1 MSTGF
6 TGVTELGTITLGV
19 SDLDNWMQF
28 ASTVLG
34 MEVVPGE
41 SGDIAYLRMD
51 YWHHRIKLVADG
63 SDDLVDLSLRLAGVL
78 EFRAMAKA
86 LGSAGVPVRVGTPAE
101 AEARQVLEVMFVT
114 DPNGYPVELF
124 HGPLVQY
131 DLPFHPGRRM
141 HGSFKTA
148 LGGFGHVMLNRKADF
163 EAIHAFY
170 TLLGLR
176 GGIEYKMPLPHLP
189 APVELMFLH
198 CNGRQHTLAFGPPG
212 EKRINH
218 VMTEVERMEDV
229 GLAYDIVA
237 RSDIP
242 VIIEPGSHANDQM
255 FSFYFKNPSGFMNE
269 IGWGGRS
276 PTGQS
281 EYFQRDSFGHAP
293 VMLNMKGFMVPA

>member
-1 MSTGF
+1 MSNVL

-19 SDLDNWMQF
+19 SDLSAWEQF
-28 ASTVLG
+28 AANVLG
-34 MEVVPGE
+34 MEVIKGE
-41 SGDIAYLRMD
+41 SESVRYLRMD

-63 SDDLVDLSLRLAGVL
+63 SDDLVALGLRLSGVL
-78 EFRAMAKA
+78 EFRAMAKT
-86 LGSAGVPVRVGTPAE
+86 LQSAGIPVRIGTTAE
-101 AEARQVLEVMFVT
+101 AEARHVLEVMFVT

-131 DLPFHPGRRM
+131 NLPFHPGRRM
-141 HGSFKTA
+141 HGGFKTSQ
-148 LGGFGHVMLNRKADF
+148 GGFGHIMLNRRVDF
-163 EAIHAFY
+163 ENIHAFY
-170 TLLGLR
+170 SLLGLR

-189 APVELMFLH
+189 EPVELMFLH
-198 CNGRQHTLAFGPPG
+198 CNGRQHTLAFGPPS
-212 EKRINH
+212 EKCINH

-237 RSDIP
+237 LFGIP
-242 VIIEPGSHANDQM
+242 VIIQPGSHANDQM
-255 FSFYFKNPSGFMNE
+255 YSFYFKNPSGFMNE

-293 VMLNMKGFMVPA
+293 VLPNMKGFMVPA